1 MENKL
6 TESLE
11 SYLLAIDTLFQNKE
25 KISVKD
31 VSELMGLKGAATSE
45 AVKKL
50 SLTGFVKYVPYEGIT
65 MLPKGQ
71 KAAELKKYRHN
82 TISDFLNNVLGIDK
96 EHADINANSIEYSM
110 TEDVLNRFVNFL
122 NFMKTCSCQ
131 EPKWIKS
138 CKKSLDSGALPEI
151 CRLCTENKNINGTFS
166 CCCKK

>member
-11 SYLLAIDTLFQNKE
+11 SYLLAIYTLSKTKE

-31 VSELMGLKGAATSE
+31 VSGLMGLKGAATSE
-45 AVKKL
+45 AIKKL
-50 SLTGFVKYVPYEGIT
+50 ASSGFIEYIPYQGIKI
-65 MLPKGQ
+65 LAKGE
-71 KAAELKKYRHN
+71 KTVEIKKYRHDM
-82 TISDFLNNVLGIDK
+82 ISDFLNNVLGIDK
-96 EHADINANSIEYSM
+96 DNADTNANSIEYSM

-122 NFMKTCSCQ
+122 NFMRICSCK

-138 CKKSLDSGALPEI
+138 CKKSLDNGELPDV
-151 CRLCTENKNINGTFS
+151 CRLCTENRSVNGTFG